1 MIWAG
6 PRVLRS
12 AVLLFLFPA
21 TLAACV
27 TGTGGLDS
35 SESPAAD
42 QTVAPVP
49 ISRQSHIAEGRA
61 LLAAREPDLAM
72 KAFLRAIASDG
83 LSVEA
88 VTGAGIAARQ
98 QGLLKESR
106 SFLEQA
112 VRLAADSPS
121 AHYNLGVVLFQLNE
135 YHAARDAFRTAF
147 ALSSGE
153 SELAATNL
161 NRTEEIVA
169 LLEQNPELDP
179 TISHD
184 VVRLGGGQFRL
195 VDAEPA
201 ETEVIAE

>member
-12 AVLLFLFPA
+12 AVLLFLSPA
-21 TLAACV
+21 FLAACV
-27 TGTGGLDS
+27 VGPGDLGNS
-35 SESPAAD
+35 SAPATD
-42 QTVAPVP
+42 QTAPTVP
-49 ISRQSHIAEGRA
+49 ASRQGHIAQGKA

-72 KAFLRAIASDG
+72 KAFLRSMVADG

-88 VTGAGIAARQ
+88 TTGAGIAARQ
-98 QGLLKESR
+98 QGLLRESR

-112 VRLAADSPS
+112 VRLNPDTPS
-121 AHYNLGVVLFQLNE
+121 THYNLGVVLFQLNE

-153 SELAATNL
+153 SELAAMNL
-161 NRTEEIVA
+161 NRAEEIVA

-195 VDAEPA
+195 VDTGPA